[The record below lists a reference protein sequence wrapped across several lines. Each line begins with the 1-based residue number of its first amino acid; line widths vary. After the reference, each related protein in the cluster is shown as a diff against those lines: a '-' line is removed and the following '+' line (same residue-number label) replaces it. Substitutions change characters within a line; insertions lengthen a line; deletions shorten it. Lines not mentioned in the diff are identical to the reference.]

1 MTVIIADRDCD
12 ILSPLVRNFYYL
24 PLLMDVFNMKEP
36 PDRKI
41 TIISN
46 KIQPTV
52 MEVDDK
58 IFNQYKNMIINEVF
72 QKIDQNLQDYT
83 AKSKAA
89 KFHKETS

>member
-1 MTVIIADRDCD
+1 
-12 ILSPLVRNFYYL
+12 
-24 PLLMDVFNMKEP
+24 MDVFNMKEP

-52 MEVDDK
+52 MEADDK

-89 KFHKETS
+89 KFHKESSEKKKEING